1 MKRAVELCSYKTYSK
16 CTFGFHGNNIELHGA
31 AIGGIGTDSV
41 DKDLLERRAGLE
53 VVATHTRIDQSGESI
68 V

>member
-1 MKRAVELCSYKTYSK
+1 LNYVPTKRILSALLVSMAIILNSM
-16 CTFGFHGNNIELHGA
+16 
-31 AIGGIGTDSV
+31 AIGGIGTGSV

-53 VVATHTRIDQSGESI
+53 VVATHARIDQSGESI